1 MIAGLALAGLGA
13 VSLLLSLNVWRP
25 LRAPAT
31 VATFS
36 FFAGWLVGELAI
48 HHVLAQLAGAL
59 ALVVLGGATGVPAAV
74 GGALLGVS
82 WLLLIA
88 FYAHGHLQ
96 RTRIRA
102 ALDAAGAPEDPAHAR
117 GALETLRKLVVPI
130 PVFDLGVRC
139 TGHVPFARI
148 DGVTLKLDVHQPR
161 AGGTGLPVLVYV
173 HGGGWVIGHREHQ
186 GLPLLQHFA
195 ARGWVCF
202 SVDHRRSP
210 RATFPEHLC
219 DVKSALAWVREHA
232 HEYGGDPSF
241 LVLAGNSSGAH
252 LAALAAL
259 TGNDPVYQPG
269 FEHAD
274 TSVQACLG
282 FYGVYDLFDRHG
294 HHKNDG
300 LRTLLERW
308 VLKCSPADAPE
319 RYREH
324 SPIDRVHAGR
334 PPFLLVHG
342 TRDTLSPVGEAR
354 RFAEA
359 LRAVPGA
366 TTCYLEVPYAQHA
379 FEVFPS
385 PRALHV
391 LDGAFRFASAVRARH
406 AVPAGFGR
414 EPPRPQPSPS
424 ASEM

>member
-1 MIAGLALAGLGA
+1 MIASLALAGLGA
-13 VSLLLSLNVWRP
+13 LSLLLSLNVWRP
-25 LRAPAT
+25 LRAPSTLAT
-31 VATFS
+31 VS
-36 FFAGWLVGELAI
+36 FFAGWLVGELAV
-48 HHVLAQLAGAL
+48 HHVVAQLALAL
-59 ALVVLGGATGVPAAV
+59 ALVRFGGAAGVPAAI
-74 GGALLGVS
+74 GGALLGTS
-82 WLLLIA
+82 WLLLLA
-88 FYAHGHLQ
+88 HYAHGHLQ
-96 RTRIRA
+96 RSRIRA
-102 ALDAAGAPEDPAHAR
+102 ALDAAGAPEDPAQAR
-117 GALETLRKLVVPI
+117 GLFETLRKLALPI
-130 PVFDLGVRC
+130 PVFDAEVRC

-148 DGVTLKLDVHQPR
+148 EGLTLELDVHQPR
-161 AGGTGLPVLVYV
+161 RGGTGLPVLVYV

-219 DVKSALAWVREHA
+219 DIKTALAWVRAHA

-241 LVLAGNSSGAH
+241 IVIAGNSSGAH
-252 LAALAAL
+252 LASLAAL
-259 TGNDPVYQPG
+259 TGNDPRYQPG

-282 FYGVYDLFDRHG
+282 FYGIYDLLDRHG
-294 HHKNDG
+294 HHRNDG

-319 RYREH
+319 RYHEH

-342 TRDTLSPVGEAR
+342 TRDTLAPVGEAR

-366 TTCYLEVPYAQHA
+366 QTCYLEVPYAQHA

-385 PRALHV
+385 PRTLHV
-391 LDGAFRFASAVRARH
+391 LDGALRFATAARARH
-406 AVPAGFGR
+406 ARPA
-414 EPPRPQPSPS
+414 RPEMMRSQASPAPSP
-424 ASEM
+424 